1 MKKYLTFSLI
11 YLDIMTIN
19 IYGWLWYITMIL
31 MFYSRLYNINL
42 GFILSLKIQNVN
54 LLILYCYTYCLN
66 Y

>member
-1 MKKYLTFSLI
+1 MV
-11 YLDIMTIN
+11 
-19 IYGWLWYITMIL
+19 GLWYITMIL

-54 LLILYCYTYCLN
+54 LLILHCYTISVDFLFSYINESINLVHE